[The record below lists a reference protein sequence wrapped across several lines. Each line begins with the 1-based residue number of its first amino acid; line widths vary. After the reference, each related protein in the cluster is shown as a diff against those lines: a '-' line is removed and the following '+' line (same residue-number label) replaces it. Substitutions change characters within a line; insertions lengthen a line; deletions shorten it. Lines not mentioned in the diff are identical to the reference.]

1 MNILTK
7 KQVHPIIIP
16 TPRFQDRFGN
26 QDAYVDMNP
35 SIHID
40 EQTGE
45 TIIFVRMVNYRKYP
59 NNAYTVYENKAR
71 TIYGVLRGTM
81 NENQLNLDTFHIQSL
96 EVHYQLPTYPSWWS
110 GVEDI
115 RFVSKD
121 TVLAC
126 VPECN
131 PQGSPSI
138 FQATFHAST
147 SASTL
152 TAFQPCQPS
161 LVEKNWMPYWDDAAQ
176 AHKVIYSVSP
186 FYVKSIQKDDREEI
200 PLTPAQRDD
209 LKGWHGSSNAIDL
222 FGQKVCLIHKNMERV
237 YHRWLLFDPV
247 QKRVHA
253 SKPFVF
259 FPHSYIEFVCSLA
272 QYQGTIYISVGVN
285 DNKSC
290 IVEVEQTAILPLFD
304 AKE

>member
-1 MNILTK
+1 MNILYK
-7 KQVHPIIIP
+7 KQVHPILIP
-16 TPRFQDRFGN
+16 TTRFQDRFGN
-26 QDAYVDMNP
+26 HDAYVDMNP
-35 SIHID
+35 SIHIE

-45 TIIFVRMVNYRKYP
+45 VIIFVRTVNYRKYP

-71 TIYGVLRGTM
+71 TIYGTLRGTM
-81 NENQLNLDTFHIQSL
+81 KDGQLFLDTFHFQPL
-96 EVHYQLPTYPSWWS
+96 DVMYQRPTYPSWWS

-115 RFVSKD
+115 RFVTKD
-121 TVLAC
+121 IVLAC
-126 VPECN
+126 VPECH

-147 SASTL
+147 L

-161 LVEKNWMPYWDDAAQ
+161 ATPEKNWMPYWDASKQ
-176 AHKVIYSVSP
+176 THKVIYSVSP
-186 FYVKSIQKDDREEI
+186 FQIKSIQADDREEI
-200 PLTPAQRDD
+200 PLTPAQQQD

-222 FGQKVCLIHKNMERV
+222 FGQKVCLIHKNADRV
-237 YHRWLLFDPV
+237 YHRWVLFDPV
-247 QKRVHA
+247 EKRVHA

-272 QYQGTIYISVGVN
+272 QYQGTIYVSLGVN
-285 DNKSC
+285 DNRSF
-290 IVEVEQTAILPLFD
+290 IVEVEPTAILPLFD